1 MDWSFVDY
9 HRTRSYNH
17 TNLLSYRQSDLQ
29 VLAVSVR
36 RFTRGD
42 LLLFHFTSAQSSIP
56 LNWLLKPYFT
66 TRYLQYKTDSVLH
79 SRKICDIF
87 GRKSNFL

>member
-29 VLAVSVR
+29 VLAVSAR

-42 LLLFHFTSAQSSIP
+42 LLLSTS
-56 LNWLLKPYFT
+56 
-66 TRYLQYKTDSVLH
+66 LQPSLRFRSTGS
-79 SRKICDIF
+79 
-87 GRKSNFL
+87 